1 MDRELYMRAGAW
13 LEAHREELAADIM
26 RLVRIPS
33 VSDPASGTAPF
44 GEGCRRVMDEMLQI
58 GREHGFV
65 AENYGYYVGSIGTGE
80 KNWDNMIGFWNHL
93 DVVPA
98 GTAGGMNPFS
108 R

>member
-44 GEGCRRVMDEMLQI
+44 GEGCRRVMESCMK
-58 GREHGFV
+58 
-65 AENYGYYVGSIGTGE
+65 
-80 KNWDNMIGFWNHL
+80 KNNFGVDNSS
-93 DVVPA
+93 A
-98 GTAGGMNPFS
+98 KK
-108 R
+108 